1 MNDENILNDTN
12 GQEMPAGIKI
22 VEEKGLGYTL
32 TVKRENLF
40 KAASALKEAGFD
52 LFLFVSG
59 IDYPDSIKLTYRVY
73 STKKSSKVAVM
84 LKTEVPKSDPVVDS
98 LVPLWSSANWHE
110 RETYDLYGVTFK
122 GHPDLRRIF
131 MPDDWVGHPLRKD
144 YSDNHMLVMDDGKKD
159 KAAAKDKAKVVKDKS
174 AAPKE
179 KTEKPESKAS
189 EASNAGT
196 EQASTETAEISTTE
210 PGKTETPKAG
220 NTGGSS
226 AQASEVSTDGSG
238 GNE

>member
-1 MNDENILNDTN
+1 MSDENILNDTN
-12 GQEMPAGIKI
+12 GQEMPSGVKI
-22 VEEKGLGYTL
+22 IEEKGLGYTL
-32 TVKRENLF
+32 TVEREDLF

-52 LFLFVSG
+52 LFMFVSG

-73 STKKSSKVAVM
+73 STKKSNKIAVM

-110 RETYDLYGVTFK
+110 RETYDLYGVIFRN
-122 GHPDLRRIF
+122 HPDLRRIF

-144 YSDNHMLVMDDGKKD
+144 YSDSHMLVMDDGKKD
-159 KAAAKDKAKVVKDKS
+159 KEAAKDKAKVAKDKS
-174 AAPKE
+174 AALKE
-179 KTEKPESKAS
+179 KAEKPEPKAS

-196 EQASTETAEISTTE
+196 EQTSTETTEKSTTE
-210 PGKTETPKAG
+210 PVKTETPKAENAG
-220 NTGGSS
+220 SSS
-226 AQASEVSTDGSG
+226 AQESEVSMDGSG